1 MKQGKDAGKLTKA
14 DLNELVIK
22 EKDLFVKHYHWL
34 ESHLPDHFFQE
45 ISQEELLLIIH
56 HLDHFPQNNFSSHIQ
71 FAHRSIVLSLDAPE
85 ADIHV
90 LERFLDRGIR
100 NYRSYISTQPV
111 PFLGAT
117 QKLKISLLHFTEY
130 ESEPCSNMDENE
142 IRALYHLLKADHEML
157 DYTAFYEL
165 VKHINPLFLSSLSSS
180 ELKIAVHLYLRAQTR
195 DHCQYHLD
203 KETLKETKKVPSC
216 PTHLIAAWKNTPK
229 ACFVYK
235 IAKAIYRHGLAMHYV
250 NVTYICH
257 KENSPVL
264 LMSLGLAEAN
274 HEAKKKP
281 DMDDFLKELVTL
293 KYFPHQDLV
302 EHSLVD
308 KGFISGNQGNLLRCL
323 INMIHQTL
331 LHADLNLYSHANVE
345 EAFYRHPE
353 LTRSFM
359 ELFSL
364 RFHPHEHHQQKYK
377 EYREK
382 LIEHVAKLDT
392 GHELYDKRRKEIF
405 RQALNLIGYC
415 LKTNYYRNNKSA
427 FSFRFDPKYL
437 SNLPFDYKEKFPEI
451 PYAVFF
457 IQGMH
462 FMSFHIRFKDIA
474 RGGLRT
480 LIPKK
485 SEQYY
490 IECNNIFSEGYN
502 LAYTQQKKNK
512 DIPEGGS
519 KAIILLEPLEHL
531 AAENKIFLQEL
542 AKTSFSNEEKEEKT
556 QIYLKQR
563 QTELVYGAQRAF
575 VHSLIT
581 LTNYSEDKVLRA
593 KDIVDYYGKPEYIYL
608 GPDENMSNFMLEW
621 IADYSVTCH
630 YPLGKA
636 FISSKPS
643 CGINHKEY
651 GVTSLGV
658 NVYMEEVLA
667 FLDIDPTTQP
677 FTVKMTGGPDGD
689 VAGNQILNL
698 YHYFPNTA
706 KLLTLID
713 GSGLIYDPEGL
724 DLEILYHLFREGK
737 PISFYPTEKLH
748 SKGFLLSVARKKED
762 GPYSQKTLLY
772 ENVAGKLEEKW
783 LSSSEMNHLL
793 RHHVHQ
799 TPTDIFIPAGG
810 RPRTLNA
817 TNFKDFLDAE
827 EKPTAKAIVEGANLY
842 LTQEARYELEKRGV
856 LIIKDSSANKGGV
869 ICSSLEVLT
878 ALTMPEKDF
887 IKYKSILMP
896 QILDHIKHKARDEAK
911 LLLRTYAETQEPL
924 TSISERVSE
933 KINGFTY
940 ELLDYLEDKVLE
952 KDPHNPLMRCLIA
965 YCLPFLQQNYLE
977 AILHQIPGM
986 HQKAMISC
994 FIASKLVYTKG
1005 LSWAP
1010 SIIDILPLIA
1020 QEIPLED

>member
-1 MKQGKDAGKLTKA
+1 MHHGKDTGKLTKA
-14 DLNELVIK
+14 DIDKLIVAQ
-22 EKDLFVKHYHWL
+22 KDLFLEHYHWL
-34 ESHLPDHFFQE
+34 ETNLPDYFFQE
-45 ISQEELLLIIH
+45 LSQQELLLIIH
-56 HLDHFPQNNFSSHIQ
+56 HLSHFPHNNFYSHIQ
-71 FAHRSIVLSLDAPE
+71 FSNSSIVLSLDSKE
-85 ADIHV
+85 ADIEV
-90 LERFLDRGIR
+90 LERFLDRGIK
-100 NYRSYISTQPV
+100 NYRSYLSSHPL
-111 PFLGAT
+111 PFQGLGK
-117 QKLKISLLHFTEY
+117 KLKISLLHFTEY
-130 ESEPCSNMDENE
+130 EPSFTPLDENQ
-142 IRALYHLLKADHEML
+142 IRALYHLLKHEHETL
-157 DYTAFYEL
+157 DFSEFSKL
-165 VKHINPLFLSSLSSS
+165 VQRINPLFLSSLSSS
-180 ELKIAVHLYLRAQTR
+180 ELKIATHLYLRAQTR

-203 KETLKETKKVPSC
+203 KQTVIDTRTVPAC

-229 ACFVYK
+229 ASFVYK
-235 IAKAIYRHGLAMHYV
+235 IAKAIYRHGLSMHYV
-250 NVTYICH
+250 NITYITH
-257 KENSPVL
+257 KETSPIL
-264 LMSLGLAEAN
+264 LMSLGLAEA
-274 HEAKKKP
+274 ERSQPSSKP
-281 DMDDFLKELVTL
+281 DMEDFLKEFVTL
-293 KYFPHQDLV
+293 KYFKGLDTI
-302 EHSLVD
+302 ENMLVD
-308 KGFISGNQGNLLRCL
+308 KRFISGNQGNLLRCL
-323 INMIHQTL
+323 VNMLHQTL
-331 LHADLNLYSHANVE
+331 LHADLNLYSHENVE
-345 EAFYRHPE
+345 EAFCRHPE
-353 LTRSFM
+353 LSHLFM
-359 ELFSL
+359 ELFNAK
-364 RFHPHEHHQQKYK
+364 FHPHTHNMDKYRDLK
-377 EYREK
+377 EQ
-382 LIEHVAKLDT
+382 LITTITKLDT
-392 GHELYDKRRKEIF
+392 GHELYDRRRKEIF

-437 SNLPFDYKEKFPEI
+437 VNLPFDYKEKFPEI
-451 PYAVFF
+451 PYGIFF

-462 FMSFHIRFKDIA
+462 FMSFHVRFKDIA

-480 LIPKK
+480 VIPKK
-485 SEQYY
+485 AEQYL
-490 IECNNIFSEGYN
+490 IERNNIFLEGYN

-519 KAIILLEPLEHL
+519 KAIILLEALESFDL
-531 AAENKIFLQEL
+531 EKKICLQEL
-542 AKTSFSNEEKEEKT
+542 SLTSLSESEKT
-556 QIYLKQR
+556 HKVEAYQKQR
-563 QTELVYGAQRAF
+563 SQELVFGAQRAF

-581 LTNYSEDKVLRA
+581 LTNYSEDHILRA
-593 KDIVDYYGKPEYIYL
+593 KDIVDYYKRPEYIYL

-658 NVYMEEVLA
+658 NVYMEEVLS
-667 FLDIDPTTQP
+667 FLEIDPKEQP

-698 YHYFPNTA
+698 YHFYPQTA

-724 DLEILYHLFREGK
+724 DLETLYHLFREGK
-737 PISFYPTEKLH
+737 PIGFYPPEKLH
-748 SKGFLLSVARKKED
+748 TGGFLLATAKKKEE

-772 ENVAGKLEEKW
+772 EKKDKKIHETW

-799 TPTDIFIPAGG
+799 TPTDVFIPAGG

-817 TNFKDFLDAE
+817 SNFKDFLDTQ

-887 IKYKSILMP
+887 IQYKSVLMP
-896 QILDHIKHKARDEAK
+896 QILDHIKQKAKDEAK
-911 LLLRTYAETQEPL
+911 LMLKTFAETGEPL
-924 TSISERVSE
+924 TKISEMISE

-940 ELLDYLEDKVLE
+940 QLLDYLEDKTLS
-952 KDPHNPLMRCLIA
+952 KDPSNPLMRCLLA
-965 YCLPFLQQNYLE
+965 YCLPYLQQNYQQS
-977 AILHQIPGM
+977 ILTLIPDM

-994 FIASKLVYTKG
+994 FIAAKLVYTKG
-1005 LSWAP
+1005 LNWAP

-1020 QEIPLED
+1020 QEIPLE